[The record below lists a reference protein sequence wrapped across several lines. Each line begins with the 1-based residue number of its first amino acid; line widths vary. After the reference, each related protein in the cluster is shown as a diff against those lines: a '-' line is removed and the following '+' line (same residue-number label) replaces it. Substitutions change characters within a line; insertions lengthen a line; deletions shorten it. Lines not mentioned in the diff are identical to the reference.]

1 MSVNQQEVLEAS
13 KRLTPKT
20 IKIAMVPPRHDADGN
35 QLYVELIQEPGES
48 MGQLLTRALQ
58 DGSITSD
65 MIPTSVQG
73 SFAAAKDNP
82 NINPRTGLEPPS
94 NMESFL
100 VSSGQARSQ
109 QLRGAAA
116 AIAPDTAG
124 TKERNAALQAQDDA
138 LLAGSRE
145 ENPIA
150 SFLGDMSGRILPL
163 PGGPVT
169 QGAIAVGEG
178 ALNRLGAGQ
187 DAADPM
193 AMTADAATGYFGAK
207 LFGPRARHSTIKA
220 TSPQDLYRQ
229 QVNLLQ
235 SRGLRLSPLE
245 EAKGKTFGVVERS
258 IGPTIEMTPMG
269 QITQAIR
276 LHQQRPMLNKSITSF
291 FTQPRRVL
299 NAHSMQQISNEFGNE
314 FDNILRGTYIP
325 ASTVADV
332 SQTARSVLKG
342 DRSGVRPAGKV
353 FKMLDNFVKQ
363 NPNGITGEAYTKI
376 RSSWLRQWRS
386 FNKTGATDN
395 ADGLMNIIDVYDKA
409 FANAGTVEDVVMS
422 GARAKTALR
431 SGEDRMREYANLR
444 SRWNMFRLV
453 RESTDT
459 ANGIVSPHRLANN
472 LKKKNQTQVPQE
484 FRDFVDAAASVLRPD
499 VVRSDTASLGT
510 GLVMAG
516 AASDPTMAVLGFGL
530 QPLLSIVNAG
540 TTKQSLGAALIR
552 AGLTDKERNMIMH
565 KLQVEMK
572 RAGLEWED
580 PKEEQ

>member
-20 IKIAMVPPRHDADGN
+20 VKLAMVPPRYDADGN

-48 MGQLLTRALQ
+48 MGQLLTRSLQ

-109 QLRGAAA
+109 QMRGAAA

-207 LFGPRARHSTIKA
+207 LFSPRAPHSTIKA

-276 LHQQRPMLNKSITSF
+276 LHKQRPTLNKSITSF
-291 FTQPRRVL
+291 FTQPRGVL
-299 NAHSMQQISNEFGNE
+299 NAHSMQQISNEFGAE

-332 SQTARSVLKG
+332 SKTARSVLKG

-353 FKMLDNFVKQ
+353 FKMLDNFVTQ

-386 FNKTGATDN
+386 FNNTGATDN

-459 ANGIVSPHRLANN
+459 ANGIVSPHKLANN

-484 FRDFVDAAASVLRPD
+484 FRDFVDATASVLRPD

-540 TTKQSLGAALIR
+540 TTKQALGASLTR

-572 RAGLEWED
+572 KAGLGWED